1 MSLEIPAPLPVWESG
16 VRRADDDSYRRECRI
31 DRSWSAAIFDS
42 SAERAAQLPADHGN
56 FVYQQNRYSRE
67 RDPGR
72 QRIASE
78 EVEGHACPAG
88 ASRDQSA
95 ADIERSHCGRE
106 VCALDVLE
114 PKELT

>member
-1 MSLEIPAPLPVWESG
+1 MTRAIAES
-16 VRRADDDSYRRECRI
+16 VVLTRAGLRPF
-31 DRSWSAAIFDS
+31 FDS
-42 SAERAAQLPADHGN
+42 SAALAPQLPADHGN

-106 VCALDVLE
+106 VCALVVLE
-114 PKELT
+114 PKVLT